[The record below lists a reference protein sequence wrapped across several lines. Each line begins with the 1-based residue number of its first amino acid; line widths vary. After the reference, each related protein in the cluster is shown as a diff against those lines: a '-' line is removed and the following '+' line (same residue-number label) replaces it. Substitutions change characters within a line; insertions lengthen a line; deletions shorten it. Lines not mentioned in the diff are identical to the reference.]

1 MLNPSSAL
9 QRLLDGPLAAGTV
22 IWIGARPV
30 RRAPMTVLDTA
41 TLQTGEGLLGDHYKS
56 RTNGPRQL
64 TVIAAEDLAAIAS
77 FLGRAAV
84 EPELLR
90 RNIVTRGINLRAL
103 KGRQVRIGGAVVETT
118 GECHPCSRMEE
129 LLGPGGYNAVRGHGG
144 FTARVLE
151 GGPVRLGDP
160 VERL

>member
-1 MLNPSSAL
+1 MLNPASAL
-9 QRLLDGPLAAGTV
+9 QRLLDGPVEPGAV

-30 RRAPMTVLDTA
+30 RRAPMTVLEHA
-41 TLQTGEGLLGDHYKS
+41 SLQPGEGLLGDHYKS

-64 TVIAAEDLAAIAS
+64 TLIAAEDLAAIAS

-103 KGRQVRIGGAVVETT
+103 KGRRVQIGGAVIETT
-118 GECHPCSRMEE
+118 GDCHPCSRMEE

-151 GGPVRLGDP
+151 GGEVRLGDP